1 MTSLTTKDKDNDV
14 YRRFSL
20 SYDSVVFILRSFW
33 QLWLLL
39 TDTFLLVYIYIYIYI
54 YIHKRKQK
62 KIKKMRKITNV
73 LLKNLLRDIK

>member
-39 TDTFLLVYIYIYIYI
+39 TDTFLLVYIYIYI
-54 YIHKRKQK
+54 HKRKQK
-62 KIKKMRKITNV
+62 KLKKCEK
-73 LLKNLLRDIK
+73 